1 MKDKTI
7 KWFKIKCSFYEQ
19 EFGIRHWNTVLEFMS
34 KHICFDYEI
43 KGQTTPPFT
52 GVDVE
57 YSDGK
62 FYHV

>member
-1 MKDKTI
+1 
-7 KWFKIKCSFYEQ
+7 
-19 EFGIRHWNTVLEFMS
+19 MS

-52 GVDVE
+52 GVDAE